1 MPVGPFD
8 NRKKRSRCG
17 PCSTSH
23 LKCSGALPCSNCEKR
38 GAACSYLRQNPAN
51 APILIDRGKQKTIA
65 SYVAPAKTR
74 VVVHRMQMNTS
85 PRADP
90 ALFYLYYFDVF
101 LRKNS
106 FSCQGKFSV
115 DVKELMQRS
124 TCGGYLKDA
133 VLALGAMEAVKLQSA
148 DGPSQ
153 AETYRFALSS
163 YMNSVA
169 GLRDALE
176 RHSHEPQLRLNV
188 LWSTLL
194 LGLFELM
201 SDSTGQG
208 WVQHIVHGTSK
219 ALVASGP
226 LSCQSSFGKRFFME
240 VKIFEVCRAI
250 IFNEPTFLAQ
260 SKWKALSAKLQTD
273 LVEAEAHPLDE
284 LLDIIVACSSLRVR
298 ASDFINEMQ
307 PTVLNNLMKEA
318 HAISME
324 GFLQRATLAEWNS
337 KHAQP
342 LRERIKLD
350 GNFEGDDFFLLAKI
364 FFAAASIYLSGV
376 FDYEITHW
384 QNLGILPATLSE
396 DEIQVHVQAILETSN
411 IVLDRSSV
419 SPVLLLFPLRV
430 AGARSWHV
438 AQQECI
444 LRLLDKIELTFSVA
458 AAFKFELGKLWSM
471 IG

>member
-17 PCSTSH
+17 PCATSH
-23 LKCSGALPCSNCEKR
+23 LKK
-38 GAACSYLRQNPAN
+38 PAN

-65 SYVAPAKTR
+65 SYVPPAKTR
-74 VVVHRMQMNTS
+74 VVVHRVQMNTS

-90 ALFYLYYFDVF
+90 ALFYFYYFDVF

-106 FSCQGKFSV
+106 FSCQGKFTV

-124 TCGGYLKDA
+124 TCGGYLRDA
-133 VLALGAMEAVKLQSA
+133 VLSLGAMEAVKLQSA

-153 AETYRFALSS
+153 HETYRFALSS

-188 LWSTLL
+188 LWTTLL

-201 SDSTGQG
+201 SDSTGEG

-260 SKWKALSAKLQTD
+260 AKWKALTARLQTD
-273 LVEAEAHPLDE
+273 LIGMEAHPLDE

-298 ASDFINEMQ
+298 TSDFIDEMR
-307 PTVLNNLMKEA
+307 PTMPEILMAEA
-318 HAISME
+318 HDISMD
-324 GFLQRATLAEWNS
+324 GFLQRAALAEWDIRN
-337 KHAQP
+337 AEP
-342 LRERIKLD
+342 LQGSPKSD
-350 GNFEGDDFFLLAKI
+350 GSVEGDDFVLLAKV
-364 FFAAASIYLSGV
+364 FYAATSIYLSGV

-384 QNLGILPATLSE
+384 QKLGIMVATLDE
-396 DEIQVHVQAILETSN
+396 DEIQMHVQTILEASN
-411 IVLDRSSV
+411 IVLHSSSV

-430 AGARSWHV
+430 AGARSWHIS
-438 AQQECI
+438 QQDCI
-444 LRLLDKIELTFSVA
+444 LKLLDKVELTFSVA
-458 AAFKFELGKLWSM
+458 AAFKFELRRLWSTF
-471 IG
+471 G